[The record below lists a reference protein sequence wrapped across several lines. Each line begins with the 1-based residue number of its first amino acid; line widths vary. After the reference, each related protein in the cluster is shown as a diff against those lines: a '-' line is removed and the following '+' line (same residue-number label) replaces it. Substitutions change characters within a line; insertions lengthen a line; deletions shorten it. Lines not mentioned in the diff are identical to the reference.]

1 MKKIIDQLLSLGHN
15 ALELKLQPIHWQDK
29 EGGKQTTF
37 AFSNRKS
44 SGKAIVNGKTE
55 DAYSV
60 SVFIPGQDQT
70 TKAKAIVTVW
80 CNKMEADEY
89 QMYLEEYGALWV
101 GILDEDNNC
110 NIFSKDEAQKYANFE
125 ENLEHSVKAST
136 DASQD
141 SVNA

>member
-37 AFSNRKS
+37 AFSNRKA

-80 CNKMEADEY
+80 CNDMKADEY
-89 QMYLEEYGALWV
+89 EMYLAEYGAKWC
-101 GILDEDNNC
+101 GILDEENNC
-110 NIFSKDEAQKYANFE
+110 VVMSQDQAQEFLSSE
-125 ENLEHSVKAST
+125 QPTT
-136 DASQD
+136 DAPQA